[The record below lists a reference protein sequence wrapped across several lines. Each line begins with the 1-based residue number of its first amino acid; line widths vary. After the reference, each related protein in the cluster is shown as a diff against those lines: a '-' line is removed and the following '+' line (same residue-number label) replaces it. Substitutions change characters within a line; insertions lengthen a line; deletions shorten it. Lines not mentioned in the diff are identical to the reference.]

1 MSFFYMNSLCF
12 DLLTEKGILK
22 KHGYS
27 GIMLNEHN
35 KDKWMEDHRQTG
47 DNLELIPQQGDGGQ
61 DDDRKEPGFERTAK
75 ALEGYHEDILFMI
88 QNAQS
93 SSQRGTGAG
102 NTPSGSGS
110 ISEDLLRK
118 ALQECSAAALNY
130 GEYKRGGSKSS
141 SKENICDTMPQHA
154 IIVENG
160 PSTSMMHSQHRPH
173 GMHQQSH
180 LQQQQQADDDV
191 ATSTGG
197 QLRIRNIEDLIRQLE
212 HHSTR
217 HMSPS
222 GSEDIRMSE
231 NEADRHYRLDSSAC
245 SESSQG
251 LVHI

>member
-1 MSFFYMNSLCF
+1 MWFQNSFYSYS
-12 DLLTEKGILK
+12 LTEKGILK

-27 GIMLNEHN
+27 GIMLNDHN
-35 KDKWMEDHRQTG
+35 KEKWAEDHRQSG
-47 DNLELIPQQGDGGQ
+47 DNLELIPQQIDIQQEDEQKG
-61 DDDRKEPGFERTAK
+61 PFERTAK

-130 GEYKRGGSKSS
+130 GEYKRGSKSS
-141 SKENICDTMPQHA
+141 SKENICDAIQQHT
-154 IIVENG
+154 IMVENG

-173 GMHQQSH
+173 AMHQQH
-180 LQQQQQADDDV
+180 MQQGQQQADDDV
-191 ATSTGG
+191 GTSSGG

-251 LVHI
+251 

>member
-1 MSFFYMNSLCF
+1 
-12 DLLTEKGILK
+12 
-22 KHGYS
+22 
-27 GIMLNEHN
+27 MLNDHTKE
-35 KDKWMEDHRQTG
+35 KWSEDHRQSG
-47 DNLELIPQQGDGGQ
+47 DNLELIPQQGGDVQQ
-61 DDDRKEPGFERTAK
+61 DDDQKGPFERTAK

-110 ISEDLLRK
+110 ISEELLRK

-141 SKENICDTMPQHA
+141 SKENICDSIQPHS

-160 PSTSMMHSQHRPH
+160 PSTSMMQHAQHRPH
-173 GMHQQSH
+173 GMHQQHMQSG
-180 LQQQQQADDDV
+180 QQQQQPQPNDDD
-191 ATSTGG
+191 AMASSSGG

-231 NEADRHYRLDSSAC
+231 NEAERHYRLDSSAC

-251 LVHI
+251 

>member
-1 MSFFYMNSLCF
+1 MKTDFILF
-12 DLLTEKGILK
+12 DLFHFYATSSWQPKVEKGILK

-27 GIMLNEHN
+27 GIMLNDHG
-35 KDKWMEDHRQTG
+35 KDKWSEDHRQSG
-47 DNLELIPQQGDGGQ
+47 DNLELIPQQGGDTQQ
-61 DDDRKEPGFERTAK
+61 DDDQKGPFERTAK

-110 ISEDLLRK
+110 ISEELLRK

-141 SKENICDTMPQHA
+141 SKENICDSIQPHS

-160 PSTSMMHSQHRPH
+160 PSTSMMQHAQHRPH
-173 GMHQQSH
+173 GMHMQAG
-180 LQQQQQADDDV
+180 QQQPPPNDDD
-191 ATSTGG
+191 AMASSSGG

-212 HHSTR
+212 VNIAMKQNRIPIGH
-217 HMSPS
+217 
-222 GSEDIRMSE
+222 
-231 NEADRHYRLDSSAC
+231 
-245 SESSQG
+245 
-251 LVHI
+251 